1 VSLWPRLVAAA
12 LLLVLGMSC
21 TTSAP
26 ARPASHPDF
35 RDWPT
40 YHRTADRSGALDAGA
55 GTFKGAALAWR
66 GADLDGDVYGSPL
79 VVLGKVLVGT
89 ENNTVYAFDVL
100 SGRQVWSRHLGTPVD
115 SSTLPCGNVAPIS
128 GITGTMAAAGGVV
141 FAVAFVAPAHHL
153 LFGLSVA
160 DGSVLSSV
168 GVDPPGED
176 ARTHQQ
182 RAALATGSGRVYVAY
197 GGLFGDCG
205 RYHGWIVAAPLSGS
219 GSNLSYRV
227 PSGNAAGIWA
237 PSGPAIDSAGNVY
250 VATGNSFSER
260 DFDFGNAVLRLSPG
274 LALQDWFAPAE
285 WLRMN
290 GSDGDLGSIGP
301 LLLADGL
308 VFQSGKPGVG
318 YLLRVSHLGQ
328 IGAPAYSAPVCPDGG
343 GVRGGAAAVPPFV
356 YVGCSSG
363 VVALRVDAS
372 RPAFSLAWHSGESG
386 GGPPIVTGHAVWSA
400 DPTSGLVYALD
411 PLSGRRLYQVSVGRM
426 SNFATLAATDG
437 FVLVATRRSVVA
449 LSVS

>member
-1 VSLWPRLVAAA
+1 VSLRPRLVAAA
-12 LLLVLGMSC
+12 LLLVLMVSC

-26 ARPASHPDF
+26 APPASHPDLH
-35 RDWPT
+35 DWPM
-40 YHRTADRSGALDAGA
+40 YHRTSDRSGALDGGA
-55 GTFKGAALAWR
+55 GSFKRAELAWR
-66 GADLDGDVYGSPL
+66 SADLDGDVYGSPL
-79 VVLGKVLVGT
+79 VVLGKVLVAT
-89 ENNTVYAFDVL
+89 ENNTVYAFDVP

-115 SSTLPCGNVAPIS
+115 SSTLPCGNIAPIS
-128 GITGTMAAAGGVV
+128 GITATMAADGGVV
-141 FAVAFVAPAHHL
+141 FAVAFVAPGRHV
-153 LFGLSVA
+153 LFGLLVA
-160 DGSVLSSV
+160 DGSVQSSV

-176 ARTHQQ
+176 ALTHQQ
-182 RAALATGSGRVYVAY
+182 RAALALGSGRVYVAY

-219 GSNLSYRV
+219 GTNLSYRV

-260 DFDFGNAVLRLSPG
+260 DFDFGNAVLRLSPD

-318 YLLRVSHLGQ
+318 YLLHASHLGQ
-328 IGAPAYSAPVCPDGG
+328 LGGAAYSAPVCPNGG
-343 GVRGGAAAVPPFV
+343 GVRGGAATVPPFV

-372 RPAFSLAWHSGESG
+372 RPAFSLAWESASG
-386 GGPPIVTGHAVWSA
+386 GGPPIVAGHAVWSA
-400 DPTSGLVYALD
+400 EPASGVVDALD
-411 PLSGRRLYQVSVGRM
+411 PLSGRRLYEVSLGRM
-426 SNFATLAATDG
+426 STFATLAATDG
-437 FVLVATRRSVVA
+437 FVFVATRRSVVA
-449 LSVS
+449 LKLS